1 MTIAHMCDAMA
12 WHVAQSV
19 SVVGYGTPQF
29 PAFFTQDSGVKAQLQ
44 RDSPE
49 ECAKLIH
56 ESLSL
61 ELPNG
66 FVFAVPN
73 PNPVPTDV
81 IDGAIEVRRPIF
93 LVVLAVV
100 QV

>member
-1 MTIAHMCDAMA
+1 MMPCNVT
-12 WHVAQSV
+12 QSV
-19 SVVGYGTPQF
+19 PVVGYGTPQF

-61 ELPNG
+61 GLPNG

-73 PNPVPTDV
+73 PNPVPSDV
-81 IDGAIEVRRPIF
+81 IDGAIEVRRPFIQA
-93 LVVLAVV
+93 VLAVV
-100 QV
+100 PVESDPALP